1 MTEIDSGATPQRE
14 NGHIDIANTLADHFM
29 KIRISGKEWQVLW
42 VILRETYGRVDY
54 KDGKLYKDKG
64 GWVKKKIAPISFTQ
78 LANLTG
84 IKRRNIWKI
93 VQKLIQR
100 NLVIKKGDDTVS
112 KKGDY
117 TICKY
122 GLQKDWRKWTSSP
135 IRVTVIKK
143 DDRGVIKKDDRGVIK
158 KDDRGV
164 IKKDDSKI
172 GLKSIPE
179 RDSDAPKETSKET
192 SKETTTVQKQK
203 INFDFNK
210 EKWENIKNKD
220 KEGWLEAYPSC
231 DINTELAQMR
241 EWLISNPNKKKKN
254 YRRFIINWLSRSQE
268 RGGTKKPYQSEEARE
283 QAFREQKIKENKR
296 QKEEER
302 IRQQKIIDEVE
313 IRLRDLD
320 PEKRKELEVKAK
332 GEFKKTAGVI
342 RPEREKAFIDGWI
355 KNWVEVGIRAK
366 FSIEETKS
374 RAPP

>member
-1 MTEIDSGATPQRE
+1 MESDNDNLQVE
-14 NGHIDIANTLADHFM
+14 NGNFTRIHNRILEELAQIQLSGHES
-29 KIRISGKEWQVLW
+29 RILFALW
-42 VILRETYGRVDY
+42 RETYG
-54 KDGKLYKDKG
+54 
-64 GWVKKKIAPISFTQ
+64 WQKKEQWITPQKFKE
-78 LANLTG
+78 LTG
-84 IKRRNIWKI
+84 LGKTRISETLKRLKE
-93 VQKLIQR
+93 R
-100 NLVIKKGDDTVS
+100 NLVTENRNSNEI
-112 KKGDY
+112 
-117 TICKY
+117 KY
-122 GLQKDWRKWTSSP
+122 GFNKHFAIWKPLRKT
-135 IRVTVIKK
+135 VTVTENRNSCYGKLEQPLRKTVTQNAIEGGKN
-143 DDRGVIKKDDRGVIK
+143 RHLQ
-158 KDDRGV
+158 
-164 IKKDDSKI
+164 S
-172 GLKSIPE
+172 
-179 RDSDAPKETSKET
+179 PKETSKET

>member
-1 MTEIDSGATPQRE
+1 MLPKKTTPIKNEILV
-14 NGHIDIANTLADHFM
+14 DIFAKGLLSKEEMRIIFYIIRWSWGFDGIERRQDWTK
-29 KIRISGKEWQVLW
+29 KITR
-42 VILRETYGRVDY
+42 
-54 KDGKLYKDKG
+54 
-64 GWVKKKIAPISFTQ
+64 KKIADDIEMNKSHLSININKMIEENIIIIKDNCYQFNEHYENWKKLPKRQ
-78 LANLTG
+78 LYKKVAEKATKSCLKGN
-84 IKRRNIWKI
+84 
-93 VQKLIQR
+93 QKLPKRQPQQ
-100 NLVIKKGDDTVS
+100 TS
-112 KKGDY
+112 K
-117 TICKY
+117 
-122 GLQKDWRKWTSSP
+122 P
-135 IRVTVIKK
+135 V
-143 DDRGVIKKDDRGVIK
+143 
-158 KDDRGV
+158 
-164 IKKDDSKI
+164 
-172 GLKSIPE
+172 PE

>member
-1 MTEIDSGATPQRE
+1 MAEIDSGATPQRE
-14 NGHIDIANTLADHFM
+14 DGHIDIANILADHFM
-29 KIRISGKEWQVLW
+29 KIRISGREWQVLW

-64 GWVKKKIAPISFTQ
+64 GWVKKKTAPISFTQ
-78 LANLTG
+78 LSNFTG
-84 IKRRNIWKI
+84 ISRR
-93 VQKLIQR
+93 KLWYIIQR
-100 NLVIKKGDDTVS
+100 LIERNLITKKGDDTIPKKGDDTV
-112 KKGDY
+112 
-117 TICKY
+117 CKY

-135 IRVTVIKK
+135 IKVTVPKK
-143 DDRGVIKKDDRGVIK
+143 GDDTVPKKG
-158 KDDRGV
+158 
-164 IKKDDSKI
+164 DSKI